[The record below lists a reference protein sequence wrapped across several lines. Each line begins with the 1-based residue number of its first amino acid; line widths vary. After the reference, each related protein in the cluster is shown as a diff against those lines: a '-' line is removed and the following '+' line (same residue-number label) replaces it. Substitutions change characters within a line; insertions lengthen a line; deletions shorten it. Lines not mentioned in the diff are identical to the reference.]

1 MQRNQDRNL
10 PARSRRGRPLSVPTG
25 GSFLVVDE
33 RQGSEPIQIASMLR
47 RHKWVILAASL
58 VVMLATA
65 AFTYTRPQVFES
77 AATFLVV
84 SPGGDD
90 GGAALDVLE
99 RVGES
104 SSIETETELLQ
115 SRRVMEPV
123 VERLGLHTSIHSGQ
137 ASRRPED
144 VFPAFQASRDAEP
157 GSYAIR
163 KAKSGGVA
171 VTEMSGGR
179 KIAEGAPGSEL
190 TFAGITLTL
199 PEDGIRED
207 LVLDVSS
214 FAATVQGALGRISA
228 APLDRE
234 ANLIELTCRGRSAR
248 AAHDLCAGVS
258 EGYMNLRNEL
268 KRAEATAA
276 ADFLTEQV
284 DGVAARLEAAEDS
297 LRDYQAANQAVALD
311 ARANSEVQQ
320 YASLQAQRDQ
330 LEAERMALDR
340 LIGRIEAGGDSGVRD
355 VASFPTFL
363 RTGNPVISDLL
374 HTLVQLENQ
383 RAELSKTRTDRNP
396 DIVAIDTRIDQI
408 ENQLGSIATNYESA
422 LQTQIGSLDRMVGRT
437 SGRMSAIPAKQV
449 QTARLSRQVELL
461 DTMYRS
467 LQTRLREADMAR
479 SISMP
484 SVRVVD
490 EATMPL
496 GPAGKNLPLNL
507 ALGLVM
513 GLGFGLL
520 LAAYRERSDTRFRGR
535 RAVESETGVPVLAMF
550 PELKEAGPILPV
562 SRPPR
567 NGSPGGVLPVRH
579 SWENQ
584 MAREAFWSLVTD
596 LQFAVRD
603 MKNGGF
609 RSLAITSSTRGEGK
623 TFSACNLAIA
633 ESSAAVRT
641 LLIDADLRG
650 RGVSRFFELDSHTP
664 GLAEVLAGRTRVH
677 DAWRPLSVE
686 GRGELYVLPCGTSD
700 SDRHVPLDMDQLD
713 ALVDSVESQFDLVLI
728 DTPPLNILSD
738 AAAIAS
744 TVDGVMVVVR
754 AGLTDREALELTL
767 DRLKRADAHVM
778 GIVMNDVELP
788 EHYTS
793 YSLDPSKPERS

>member
-1 MQRNQDRNL
+1 
-10 PARSRRGRPLSVPTG
+10 
-25 GSFLVVDE
+25 
-33 RQGSEPIQIASMLR
+33 MLR
-47 RHKWVILAASL
+47 RQKWIILAAML
-58 VVMLATA
+58 VVLAATA
-65 AFTYTRPQVFES
+65 AFTYTRPLVFES
-77 AATFLVV
+77 GATFLVV

-123 VERLGLHTSIHSGQ
+123 VETLGLHTRLQVGQ

-144 VFPAFQASRDAEP
+144 VFPAFLAGRTAVP
-157 GSYAIR
+157 GSYSIR
-163 KAKSGGVA
+163 KARSGEVT
-171 VTEMSGGR
+171 VTEVASGR
-179 KIAEGAPGSEL
+179 KLAQGRPGSEL
-190 TFAGITLTL
+190 AFSGIALTL
-199 PEDGIRED
+199 PQDSLPDEV
-207 LVLDVSS
+207 VLDVSS
-214 FAATVQGALGRISA
+214 FPATVQGALGRISA

-258 EGYMNLRNEL
+258 EGYMTLRNEL

-284 DGVAARLEAAEDS
+284 DGVAKRLEAAEDS

-320 YASLQAQRDQ
+320 YASLQSQRDQ
-330 LEAERMALDR
+330 LEAERMALDQ
-340 LIGRIEAGGDSGVRD
+340 LINRIQSGSDSGVRD

-374 HTLVQLENQ
+374 HSLVQLENQ
-383 RAELSKTRTDRNP
+383 RADLAKTRTDRNP
-396 DIVAIDTRIDQI
+396 DIVAIDSRIDEI

-422 LQTQIGSLDRMVGRT
+422 LQTQIGSLDRMVGRAT
-437 SGRMSAIPAKQV
+437 GRMSAIPAKQV
-449 QTARLSRQVELL
+449 ETARLSRQVELL

-490 EATMPL
+490 QATMPL
-496 GPAGKNLPLNL
+496 GPVGKNLPLNL
-507 ALGLVM
+507 ALGLVL

-567 NGSPGGVLPVRH
+567 NGSPGGALPVRH

-609 RSLAITSSTRGEGK
+609 RSLAVTSSTRGEGK

-664 GLAEVLAGRTRVH
+664 GLAEVLAGRTRLH

-686 GRGELYVLPCGTSD
+686 GRGELYVLPCGTSQT
-700 SDRHVPLDMDQLD
+700 DRHIPLDMNQLD
-713 ALVDSVESQFDLVLI
+713 ALVDSVESQFDLIVI

-754 AGLTDREALELTL
+754 AGLTDREALDLTL

-788 EHYTS
+788 EYYTS
-793 YSLDPSKPERS
+793 YSLDPTKPETP

>member
-1 MQRNQDRNL
+1 MQRNEDRNL
-10 PARSRRGRPLSVPTG
+10 PARSWRASPPAAPGG

-33 RQGSEPIQIASMLR
+33 GNVSEPIHLASMLR
-47 RHKWVILAASL
+47 RQKWIIAAATL
-58 VVMLATA
+58 VVLAATA

-77 AATFLVV
+77 GATFLVV

-123 VERLGLHTSIHSGQ
+123 VERLGLHTRVQVGP

-144 VFPAFQASRDAEP
+144 VFPAFLASRSAVP
-157 GSYAIR
+157 GSYSIR
-163 KAKSGGVA
+163 KTRSGEVT
-171 VTEMSGGR
+171 VTEVSSGR
-179 KIAEGAPGSEL
+179 KVAQGARGSEL
-190 TFAGITLTL
+190 TFSGITLTL
-199 PEDGIRED
+199 PGDD
-207 LVLDVSS
+207 LPDDVVVDVSS
-214 FAATVQGALGRISA
+214 FPGTVQGALGRISA
-228 APLDRE
+228 APLERE

-248 AAHDLCAGVS
+248 AAHDLCAGVT

-284 DGVAARLEAAEDS
+284 DRVAERLEAAEDS

-320 YASLQAQRDQ
+320 YASLQSQRDQ
-330 LEAERMALDR
+330 LEAERMALDQ
-340 LIGRIEAGGDSGVRD
+340 LINRIQAGGDNGVRD

-383 RAELSKTRTDRNP
+383 RADLAKTRTDRNP
-396 DIVAIDTRIDQI
+396 DIVAIDSRIDEI

-437 SGRMSAIPAKQV
+437 SGRMSAIPAKQI

-461 DTMYRS
+461 DTLYRS

-490 EATMPL
+490 QAAMPL
-496 GPAGKNLPLNL
+496 GPVAKNLPLNL
-507 ALGLVM
+507 ALGLVL

-567 NGSPGGVLPVRH
+567 NGSPGGALPVRH

-603 MKNGGF
+603 LKNGGF
-609 RSLAITSSTRGEGK
+609 RSLAVTSSTRGEGK

-664 GLAEVLAGRTRVH
+664 GLAEVLAGRTRIH

-686 GRGELYVLPCGTSD
+686 GRGELYVLPCGTSE
-700 SDRHVPLDMDQLD
+700 SERHIPLDMDQLD
-713 ALVDSVESQFDLVLI
+713 ALVDSVEGQFDLVVI

-754 AGLTDREALELTL
+754 AGLTDREALDLTL
-767 DRLKRADAHVM
+767 DRLKRANAHVM

-788 EHYTS
+788 EYYTS
-793 YSLDPSKPERS
+793 YSLDPTKPETS